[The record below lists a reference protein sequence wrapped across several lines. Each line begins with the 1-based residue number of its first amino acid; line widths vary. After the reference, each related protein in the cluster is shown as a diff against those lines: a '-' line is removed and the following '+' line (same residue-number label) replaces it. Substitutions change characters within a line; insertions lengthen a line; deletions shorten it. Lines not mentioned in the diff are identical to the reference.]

1 MASALTDANVGFSR
15 CARFSYW
22 IAPMIQT
29 ILIGP
34 PKTSPNP
41 QSGIGLFIQ
50 SVLRYPALLLRLAV
64 AAIAWGA
71 LKWLGWTIPAGVG
84 FLVLEIYTSL
94 LVLRMFTD
102 LLAYRQLGLILK
114 AMWLPIAV
122 ILVAVYLLFFNDQ
135 GRELGIGLM
144 DLHKKVG
151 LDQKE
156 VLDKKGLY
164 LAVALVY
171 WASKSPSGDFRPDC
185 RVF

>member
-114 AMWLPIAV
+114 AMWNRGHSRRGLPVVLQRPGARAWHRPYGPAQKGRPGPKGSPGQKGP
-122 ILVAVYLLFFNDQ
+122 LFGSCPCLL
-135 GRELGIGLM
+135 GL
-144 DLHKKVG
+144 
-151 LDQKE
+151 
-156 VLDKKGLY
+156 
-164 LAVALVY
+164 
-171 WASKSPSGDFRPDC
+171 
-185 RVF
+185 